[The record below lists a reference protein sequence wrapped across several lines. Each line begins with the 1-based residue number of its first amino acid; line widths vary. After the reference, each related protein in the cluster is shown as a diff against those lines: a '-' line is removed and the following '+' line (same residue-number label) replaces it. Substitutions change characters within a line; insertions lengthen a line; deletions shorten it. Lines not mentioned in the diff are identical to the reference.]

1 MGLEQRFNELETRVN
16 NLERKFNT
24 EMEVDLLRKE
34 LSQPVDRSAE
44 DIEQALKIIGM
55 GEGPRNMAKNLRRY
69 LYEGKQ

>member
-1 MGLEQRFNELETRVN
+1 MGLEQRLNELEARVN

-34 LSQPVDRSAE
+34 LSQPVERSAE

-55 GEGPRNMAKNLRRY
+55 GEGPRDMAKNFRRY

>member
-1 MGLEQRFNELETRVN
+1 MGLEQRLNELEARVN
-16 NLERKFNT
+16 NLERKFNAET
-24 EMEVDLLRKE
+24 EVDFLRKE

-55 GEGPRNMAKNLRRY
+55 GEGPRDMAKNFRRY